1 MSRCNRLEWKQ
12 VKKEQR
18 CKIKMCQTTHAE
30 WKHKHKCKIKT
41 SQKHKQK
48 PETMVNK
55 QMQKE
60 NATNKQRCNTD
71 TGQTT
76 SMQRK
81 NMPRCNVKAYSKVKK
96 CKRKT
101 TDRRKMKTW
110 RILAQRKHVKKTPT
124 QQTRYIDAT
133 WKRVKQD
140 IGATTSI
147 W

>member
-1 MSRCNRLEWKQ
+1 MQ
-12 VKKEQR
+12 
-18 CKIKMCQTTHAE
+18 
-30 WKHKHKCKIKT
+30 IKT

-101 TDRRKMKTW
+101 TDRRKMKT
-110 RILAQRKHVKKTPT
+110 
-124 QQTRYIDAT
+124 
-133 WKRVKQD
+133 
-140 IGATTSI
+140 
-147 W
+147 